1 MPVISRIAANAA
13 RAFGMFAVSVAK
25 DLYFKYVTLL
35 LPGNGT
41 NGAQNNTFLDSS
53 SNAFTITRNGNT
65 TQGTFTPFS
74 QTGWSNYFDGVS
86 DTLTLTTS
94 SSLSLTGAFTIE
106 FWIYLNST
114 ALDTIHPSII
124 TFPTQP
130 NAYQVY
136 INSTNTYFALYNGA
150 ADVVKTANGT
160 ATLNQWNHIAI
171 SRDSSNNLS
180 IFLNG
185 TRSATTASGSGTI
198 GTSTGTFRL
207 MSYNGTTGDVNG
219 YLSNLRIVNGTAV
232 YDPTQTT
239 LTVPTSPL
247 TAITNTSLLTCQS
260 NRFIDNSSNAFAIT
274 VGGDVSVQAFSPF
287 APTAAYSA
295 STVGGSGYFDGSG
308 DYLTCPDNVA
318 FTFGT
323 GDFSVECWYYPTSS
337 ARQIVVS
344 QTNAAGNTYSFILEK
359 NVSNQLRVLS
369 TVGGTQYAAV
379 ATATMPLN
387 AWSFLQL
394 VKSGTTLYGYQNGVQ
409 VCSVAVGSGS
419 VLDSTDVVDIGGGTV
434 SLPVT
439 GYISDVRILKGT
451 ASSATTPTAPLTAIT
466 NTSLLLNFTNG
477 GITDATAKN
486 DLETVGNA
494 QISTTQS
501 KWGGSSIAFDG
512 TDDRLTNNNYVN
524 QNLVMGTGDFTIE
537 GWFYTASPA
546 TNRGLFQISTTA
558 GGLEAGN
565 TNNIAVYCSSSVLGV
580 YYNDTFKAG
589 TTSISSSTWT
599 HFALVRNS
607 GTTKLYV
614 NGTAD
619 SGFGSNADTRNYTG
633 GYIVVG
639 GYFSTS
645 FLWNGY
651 IDDLRITKGYARYTA
666 NFTAPTAP
674 FPLQ

>member
-1 MPVISRIAANAA
+1 MSYFYSGLPAYYQGYISSYR
-13 RAFGMFAVSVAK
+13 
-25 DLYFKYVTLL
+25 
-35 LPGNGT
+35 
-41 NGAQNNTFLDSS
+41 
-53 SNAFTITRNGNT
+53 
-65 TQGTFTPFS
+65 
-74 QTGWSNYFDGVS
+74 
-86 DTLTLTTS
+86 
-94 SSLSLTGAFTIE
+94 
-106 FWIYLNST
+106 
-114 ALDTIHPSII
+114 
-124 TFPTQP
+124 
-130 NAYQVY
+130 
-136 INSTNTYFALYNGA
+136 
-150 ADVVKTANGT
+150 VVK
-160 ATLNQWNHIAI
+160 
-171 SRDSSNNLS
+171 
-180 IFLNG
+180 
-185 TRSATTASGSGTI
+185 
-198 GTSTGTFRL
+198 
-207 MSYNGTTGDVNG
+207 
-219 YLSNLRIVNGTAV
+219 GTAV
-232 YDPTQTT
+232 Y
-239 LTVPTSPL
+239 TS
-247 TAITNTSLLTCQS
+247 N
-260 NRFIDNSSNAFAIT
+260 
-274 VGGDVSVQAFSPF
+274 
-287 APTAAYSA
+287 
-295 STVGGSGYFDGSG
+295 
-308 DYLTCPDNVA
+308 
-318 FTFGT
+318 FT
-323 GDFSVECWYYPTSS
+323 P
-337 ARQIVVS
+337 
-344 QTNAAGNTYSFILEK
+344 
-359 NVSNQLRVLS
+359 
-369 TVGGTQYAAV
+369 
-379 ATATMPLN
+379 
-387 AWSFLQL
+387 
-394 VKSGTTLYGYQNGVQ
+394 
-409 VCSVAVGSGS
+409 
-419 VLDSTDVVDIGGGTV
+419 
-434 SLPVT
+434 
-439 GYISDVRILKGT
+439 
-451 ASSATTPTAPLTAIT
+451 PTAPLAAIS
-466 NTSLLLNFTNG
+466 NTSWLVNFTNG